1 MADVF
6 ITLLSQ
12 SKQCNKHADNSVP
25 AIFDLSEHIKL
36 THVSSAIA
44 LFLCLFDICI
54 VTSVPFSFQL
64 MKVTS
69 IY

>member
-44 LFLCLFDICI
+44 LFCVYLTFA
-54 VTSVPFSFQL
+54 
-64 MKVTS
+64 
-69 IY
+69 